1 MKNKNLQG
9 GFAPLL
15 IIAIIAIL
23 AIGGGAYVV
32 TKNKEAKVNTEA
44 EGNVETQANANAD
57 LNANENANLGINAKA
72 KGSFRSLLALGKN
85 TECTFTS
92 ENGGVSSSGTV
103 YIASSG
109 NMRGDFSSKTSA
121 GTQTSNMILKD
132 GYSYVWSGSQGAK
145 MNVKDLDSKAN
156 SETQSEVQAK
166 QSVDMDAQVDYDCK
180 AWSVDES
187 KFAIPS
193 SVNFLDIEAMMK
205 ASGGVDIESM
215 MKLKGN

>member
-1 MKNKNLQG
+1 
-9 GFAPLL
+9 
-15 IIAIIAIL
+15 
-23 AIGGGAYVV
+23 
-32 TKNKEAKVNTEA
+32 
-44 EGNVETQANANAD
+44 
-57 LNANENANLGINAKA
+57 
-72 KGSFRSLLALGKN
+72 
-85 TECTFTS
+85 
-92 ENGGVSSSGTV
+92 
-103 YIASSG
+103 
-109 NMRGDFSSKTSA
+109 MRGDFSSKTSA